1 MADLPGDPHTT
12 HADHIGRVPAS
23 STAGRT
29 ALVTGGGS
37 GIGLATATALRE
49 SGFDVVIADIDLPS
63 AQRAGSA
70 LDGESVALDVTDLA
84 AWQELAGSLADR
96 PSPLT
101 HLALN
106 AGLAGGGRELT
117 EFDVDRY
124 RALWAVN
131 VNGVLFG
138 LRSLLPVLSKNG
150 GAATIM
156 CSVAG
161 LTGIPFDPLYAMTK
175 HALVGLV
182 RSCADDLAEHNVR
195 LQAVCPGLVDT
206 PLLGKGRAQLDEAG
220 FPLLTPADVGQVV
233 ADCATGR
240 IGDPVVVC
248 QAGREPVP
256 YRFASIPGARMTDGG
271 RLPALPD
278 DLRLG

>member
-1 MADLPGDPHTT
+1 MT
-12 HADHIGRVPAS
+12 HATDVGRAAAS
-23 STAGRT
+23 AAGGRT

-37 GIGLATATALRE
+37 GIGRATATALRE
-49 SGFDVVIADIDLPS
+49 SGFDVVIADIDLRS
-63 AQRAGSA
+63 AQRAASA
-70 LDGESVALDVTDLA
+70 LDGEAVALDVTDLT
-84 AWQELAGSLADR
+84 AWQELAGSLVDR
-96 PSPLT
+96 PSPLV

-124 RALWAVN
+124 RALWEVN

-138 LRSLLPVLSKNG
+138 LRSLLPLLGGNA

-175 HALVGLV
+175 HALIGLV
-182 RSCADDLAEHNVR
+182 RSCADDLAGRGVR

-206 PLLGKGRAQLDEAG
+206 PLLGEGRAQLDEVG
-220 FPLLTPADVGQVV
+220 FPLLTAADVGQVV
-233 ADCATGR
+233 TACATGR
-240 IGDPVVVC
+240 ISDPVLVC
-248 QAGREPVP
+248 QPGRDPVP
-256 YRFASIPGARMTDGG
+256 YRFAGLPGARMTGG
-271 RLPALPD
+271 HVLPALPA

>member
-1 MADLPGDPHTT
+1 MT
-12 HADHIGRVPAS
+12 HAAHVGRAGAPAAS
-23 STAGRT
+23 GRT

-37 GIGLATATALRE
+37 GIGRATATALRD
-49 SGFDVVIADIDLPS
+49 SGFNVVIADIDLPS
-63 AQRAGSA
+63 ARRTASA
-70 LDGESVALDVTDLA
+70 LDGEAVALDVTDLT
-84 AWQELAGSLADR
+84 AWQELSRSLVDR
-96 PSPLT
+96 PNPLV

-106 AGLAGGGRELT
+106 AGHAGGGRELA

-124 RALWAVN
+124 RAMWEVN

-138 LRSLLPVLSKNG
+138 LRSLLPLLGRNA

-156 CSVAG
+156 CSIAG

-182 RSCADDLAEHNVR
+182 RSCADDLAERGVR

-206 PLLGKGRAQLDEAG
+206 PLLGKARSQLDEVG
-220 FPLLTPADVGQVV
+220 FPLLTAADVGQVV
-233 ADCATGR
+233 AACAAGR
-240 IGDPVVVC
+240 ISDPVLVC
-248 QAGREPVP
+248 QPGRDPVP
-256 YRFASIPGARMTDGG
+256 YRFAGLPGPRMTDG
-271 RLPALPD
+271 RALPPVPG